1 MVNIVRPKVVVVHV
15 LEIQTPILGALSRLN
30 IGPTVQ
36 AARDLIDQLPHLEA
50 IRLVRRKN
58 HAWRAFMRGTR
69 NNFILHAC
77 VAARRVQSRYR
88 RVVPNGVGNWDS
100 GLTQVPT

>member
-50 IRLVRRKN
+50 FRLVCRKN
-58 HAWRAFMRGTR
+58 HAWRA
-69 NNFILHAC
+69 L
-77 VAARRVQSRYR
+77 
-88 RVVPNGVGNWDS
+88 
-100 GLTQVPT
+100 